1 MLGMSCGYSGPS
13 VIDISRFPVEDAQG
27 LRWPRRPDRKVL
39 IHWCFKDA
47 VAENNI
53 GKTIE
58 NAWAT
63 WARGIGS
70 AGAAN
75 GHNLYFER
83 WKSPKELSYPYCFM
97 LPNVWDPQI
106 PEAAVQ
112 VYWMEN
118 SPTVGAASAST
129 GYIANGPPGRHNLM
143 ISGQATDREKDFAA
157 THEMGHVFGLR
168 HEHERSD
175 RDQYIIYN
183 CRNVYGFA
191 EALGACMADDNTCT
205 EDMLCNDRA
214 LALKYNFG
222 GSEFISYNIAPEI
235 PSAYDY
241 DSIMHYDSTRG
252 SNDAIYGADPT
263 NPSLYPMY
271 TVDATGATKFLKLR
285 GHHPFPLFM
294 VSAGDVSMIRAMY
307 PF

>member
-1 MLGMSCGYSGPS
+1 MHSLSLLLAFLGLVCAISAELPDPS
-13 VIDISRFPVEDAQG
+13 PEPIDIAPPLDTGGHAGFPVEDAQG

-47 VAENNI
+47 VAENRI

-63 WARGIGS
+63 WTRGIGS

-75 GHNLYFER
+75 GHNLHFER
-83 WKSPKELSYPYCFM
+83 WKSPKELSYPYCYM

-118 SPTVGAASAST
+118 SLTVGAASAST

-175 RDQYIIYN
+175 RDQ
-183 CRNVYGFA
+183 F
-191 EALGACMADDNTCT
+191 
-205 EDMLCNDRA
+205 
-214 LALKYNFG
+214 K
-222 GSEFISYNIAPEI
+222 
-235 PSAYDY
+235 
-241 DSIMHYDSTRG
+241 
-252 SNDAIYGADPT
+252 
-263 NPSLYPMY
+263 
-271 TVDATGATKFLKLR
+271 
-285 GHHPFPLFM
+285 
-294 VSAGDVSMIRAMY
+294 
-307 PF
+307 